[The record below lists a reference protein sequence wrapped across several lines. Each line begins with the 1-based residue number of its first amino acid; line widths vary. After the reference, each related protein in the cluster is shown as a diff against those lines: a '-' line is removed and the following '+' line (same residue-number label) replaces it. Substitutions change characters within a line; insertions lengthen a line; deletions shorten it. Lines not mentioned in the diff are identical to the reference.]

1 MTPTDTGVLVAL
13 LDMRDPKHVLC
24 LNAAKKLPSGPLL
37 TTWPCFTEAIYLL
50 GKTGS
55 YRFQE
60 RLWSLS
66 SSGRLQIMEISK
78 VEADRMHALM
88 RQYQNVPMDLA
99 DASLIA
105 TMESRGENKIFT
117 IDSDF
122 YIYRLA
128 NNFALEVVP

>member
-13 LDMRDPKHVLC
+13 LDKRDPKHEIC
-24 LNAAKKLPSGPLL
+24 LNATRLLPSGPLL

-50 GKTGS
+50 GKTGG
-55 YRFQE
+55 YHYQE
-60 RLWSLS
+60 RLWSLR
-66 SSGRLQIMEISK
+66 SSGRLQIMEIATE
-78 VEADRMHALM
+78 EADRMESLM
-88 RQYQNVPMDLA
+88 RKYQNVPMDVA

-105 TMESRGENKIFT
+105 MMESRGMNKIFT

-128 NNFALEVVP
+128 GASTLEVTP